1 MMHKLFGSKGMLTL
15 VALIALVLSIGVTML
30 FVDGSSSSSSIFGEV
45 KLKET
50 TTQTRPRLSNYDEFK
65 QQKGK
70 SSDKSWRYRVKI
82 KKENP
87 FLSFYKDEKKALEP
101 PIQKTL
107 EPSSQPEK
115 QVKQQ
120 ELVKEEVNEQPAS
133 LKTGKRRISIKNL
146 KEQNKQYFQAI
157 FRERQEVQV
166 GKALRIILQEPIPAL
181 RLPEG
186 AILKGIPVFDSGRIM
201 VRITAGVIGKE
212 VRKLDL
218 LCFDKEDLLEG
229 VFHDTLARQME
240 EDAKDSLLD
249 EVLDLEFTGSRIAK
263 KATNLTRAY
272 KNIHIEKG
280 KEIFVALPQI
290 DEDKD

>member
-1 MMHKLFGSKGMLTL
+1 MHKLFGSKGMLVL
-15 VALIALVLSIGVTML
+15 VTFIAVVASIGVIML
-30 FVDGSSSSSSIFGEV
+30 FIDGSSSSSSIFGEV
-45 KLKET
+45 KLKEA
-50 TTQTRPRLSNYDEFK
+50 TTQNRPRLSNYDEFK
-65 QQKGK
+65 QRQGK
-70 SSDKSWRYRVKI
+70 SSDKSWGYRVKV

-87 FLSFYKDEKKALEP
+87 FLSFYKEEKKAIEP
-101 PIQKTL
+101 PIQA
-107 EPSSQPEK
+107 EK
-115 QVKQQ
+115 QEKGELAQEEIKQ
-120 ELVKEEVNEQPAS
+120 ENTSKPAS
-133 LKTGKRRISIKNL
+133 RRRISIKSL

-186 AILKGIPVFDSGRIM
+186 AILKGIPAFDSGRIM

-249 EVLDLEFTGSRIAK
+249 EVLDLEFAGSRIAK

-272 KNIHIEKG
+272 KNIYIEKG
-280 KEIFVALPQI
+280 KEIFVVIPQI
-290 DEDKD
+290 EEDKD

>member
-1 MMHKLFGSKGMLTL
+1 MHKLFGSKGMLVL
-15 VALIALVLSIGVTML
+15 VTLIAVVASIGVIML
-30 FVDGSSSSSSIFGEV
+30 FVDGDSSKSSLFGEV
-45 KLKET
+45 KLKEAT
-50 TTQTRPRLSNYDEFK
+50 PQTKPRLSNYEEFK
-65 QQKGK
+65 QRQGK
-70 SSDKSWRYRVKI
+70 PSDKSWGYRVKV

-87 FLSFYKDEKKALEP
+87 FMSFYKEEKKA
-101 PIQKTL
+101 I
-107 EPSSQPEK
+107 EPSIQAEK
-115 QVKQQ
+115 QEKG
-120 ELVKEEVNEQPAS
+120 EPAKEEIKQENTAKLAS
-133 LKTGKRRISIKNL
+133 RRRISIKSL

-166 GKALRIILQEPIPAL
+166 GRALRIILQEPIPTL

-186 AILKGIPVFDSGRIM
+186 AILKGIPIFDSGRIM

-249 EVLDLEFTGSRIAK
+249 EVLDLEFAGSRIAK

-272 KNIHIEKG
+272 KNIYIEKG
-280 KEIFVALPQI
+280 KEIFIAIPQI
-290 DEDKD
+290 EEDKD

>member
-1 MMHKLFGSKGMLTL
+1 MMHKLFGSKGMLAL
-15 VALIALVLSIGVTML
+15 VALIALVISIGVTML
-30 FVDGSSSSSSIFGEV
+30 FVDGSSSTSSIFGEV
-45 KLKET
+45 KLKEAP
-50 TTQTRPRLSNYDEFK
+50 TQTRPRLSNYDEFK

-70 SSDKSWRYRVKI
+70 PSDKSWRYQVKV

-101 PIQKTL
+101 SIQKTL
-107 EPSSQPEK
+107 EPSSPLEK
-115 QVKQQ
+115 Q
-120 ELVKEEVNEQPAS
+120 EPIKEEVNEQPAP
-133 LKTGKRRISIKNL
+133 LKAGKRRISIKNL
-146 KEQNKQYFQAI
+146 KEQNKEYFQAI

-166 GKALRIILQEPIPAL
+166 GKALRIILQEAIPAL

-186 AILKGIPVFDSGRIM
+186 AILKGVPVFDSGRIM
-201 VRITAGVIGKE
+201 VRITAGVVGKE

-249 EVLDLEFTGSRIAK
+249 EVLDLEFAGSRIAK

-280 KEIFVALPQI
+280 KEIFVAIPQI
-290 DEDKD
+290 EEDKD